1 MLCFHT
7 GDDNAPGVS
16 FRDRGY
22 LVTPVTQAFA
32 RHLREERP
40 IAAPEAA

>member
-1 MLCFHT
+1 MLRLHT

-22 LVTPVTQAFA
+22 LFTQFTRAFA

-40 IAAPEAA
+40 IASPEAA